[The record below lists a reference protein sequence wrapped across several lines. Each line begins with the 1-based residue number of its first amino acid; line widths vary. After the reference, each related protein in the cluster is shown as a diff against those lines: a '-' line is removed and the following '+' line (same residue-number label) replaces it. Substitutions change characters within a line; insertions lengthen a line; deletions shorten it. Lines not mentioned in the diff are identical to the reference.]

1 MRAFALFTPVIA
13 LALVL
18 ALQTVE
24 RWALR
29 ERADRRWRE

>member
-1 MRAFALFTPVIA
+1 MRALALLTPVIA

-29 ERADRRWRE
+29 ERVEKRRPE